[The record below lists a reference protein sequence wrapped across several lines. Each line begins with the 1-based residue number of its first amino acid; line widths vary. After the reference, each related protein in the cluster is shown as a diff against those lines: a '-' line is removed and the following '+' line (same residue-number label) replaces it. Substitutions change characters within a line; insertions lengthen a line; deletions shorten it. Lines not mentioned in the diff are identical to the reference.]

1 MTLVDT
7 GDGATQET
15 TEETT
20 QTAETQNTQTTET
33 APPEWFLMEG
43 VPGTG
48 EAPEFYKKDKYGS
61 LAEQAKAYQELEK
74 RFGSFTGSPKD
85 GEYSVSLSDEL
96 VDMGVSIEPDD
107 PLYADAVEFAKESN
121 MSQDGFNKLM
131 NLYAMSKVAEGKA
144 LDEFKANELKSLGDN
159 AKARIDNLVN
169 WGKANLSD
177 DLFDGFQEMAISANA
192 VKAMEKLVSMTRSAP
207 IDSGTQKPSTS
218 VSSEE
223 VLKMQ
228 FEKDE
233 FGNRRLS
240 TDPEFRKRY
249 NKLKEEVWGSEEHR
263 TIMGA

>member
-1 MTLVDT
+1 MTLMDT
-7 GDGATQET
+7 GENTTQET

-20 QTAETQNTQTTET
+20 QTTETQVTEETQQ
-33 APPEWFLMEG
+33 PEWLLMEG

-48 EAPEFYKKDKYGS
+48 EAPEYYKKDKYGS

-74 RFGSFTGSPKD
+74 RFGSFTGAPKD

-96 VDMGVSIEPDD
+96 VDMGMSIEPDD
-107 PLYADAVEFAKESN
+107 PLFADAVEFAKDSN

-159 AKARIDNLVN
+159 AQARISNLVN

-177 DLFDGFQEMAISANA
+177 DLFEGFQEMAISANSIR
-192 VKAMEKLVSMTRSAP
+192 AMEKLVSMTRSAP
-207 IDSGTQKPSTS
+207 IDPGNAKPNNG
-218 VSSEE
+218 VSREE
-223 VLKMQ
+223 LYKMQ
-228 FEKDE
+228 FEKDDN
-233 FGNRRLS
+233 GNRRLS
-240 TDPEFRKRY
+240 TDPEFRKRF

-263 TIMGA
+263 TIIGA